1 LLVID
6 SQSDLT
12 TQEAREGSLES
23 YDVVAWLDGGDTLAD
38 GLDDAGALMAED
50 DWERTLR
57 ILSRQ
62 GVRIYSY
69 QLHPIPSYWC
79 IEPIPV

>member
-1 LLVID
+1 M
-6 SQSDLT
+6 
-12 TQEAREGSLES
+12 
-23 YDVVAWLDGGDTLAD
+23 VAWLDGGDTLAD

-50 DWERTLR
+50 DWEGTLR

-69 QLHPIPSYWC
+69 QLDPLTPYRC
-79 IEPIPV
+79 IEPIPVWQTPV

>member
-1 LLVID
+1 M
-6 SQSDLT
+6 
-12 TQEAREGSLES
+12 
-23 YDVVAWLDGGDTLAD
+23 VAWLDGGDTLAD

-50 DWERTLR
+50 DWEGTLR

-69 QLHPIPSYWC
+69 QLDPLTTYRC
-79 IEPIPV
+79 IEPIPVWQTPV